1 MSYTNKLSGITLS
14 GYSTFFKQIDQRS
27 IDEPVLY
34 NLSTLERDLA
44 ETSFF
49 KQDCEKIMYFLRG
62 LKKIVGPCD
71 KKDEAIMIQSYYCD
85 LSAYIEGERPVEIN
99 IHLDFMKNPDK
110 VITNPITI
118 RTKDLGLSA
127 RILEDSHP
135 RYTEYTAIEDNKR
148 EMLRQRILVAGS
160 HVVHLITEF
169 VPLNIHF
176 IDHILGHTEKSCDVL
191 EYLHD
196 RLQEYYQEEI
206 SELMNKLC
214 HGE

>member
-1 MSYTNKLSGITLS
+1 
-14 GYSTFFKQIDQRS
+14 
-27 IDEPVLY
+27 
-34 NLSTLERDLA
+34 
-44 ETSFF
+44 
-49 KQDCEKIMYFLRG
+49 
-62 LKKIVGPCD
+62 
-71 KKDEAIMIQSYYCD
+71 MIQSYYCD

-176 IDHILGHTEKSCDVL
+176 IDHILGHTEKNVRNGEKISFFASSDIECGEFL
-191 EYLHD
+191 EIDDFSL
-196 RLQEYYQEEI
+196 
-206 SELMNKLC
+206 
-214 HGE
+214 